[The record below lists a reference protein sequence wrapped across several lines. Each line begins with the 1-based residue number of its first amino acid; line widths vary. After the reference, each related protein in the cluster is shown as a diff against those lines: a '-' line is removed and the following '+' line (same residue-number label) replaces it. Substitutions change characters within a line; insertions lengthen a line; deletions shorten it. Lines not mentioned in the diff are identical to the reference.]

1 MSPINFWV
9 VAHQQVA
16 IVVVIFN
23 HWQESF
29 CIDMDLLH
37 LLILIP
43 ND

>member
-1 MSPINFWV
+1 
-9 VAHQQVA
+9 VAHQQVV
-16 IVVVIFN
+16 ILVVVIFN